1 MLASLAWSLS
11 NLKITFNLYRGVRGY
26 DFHHFI
32 FYGDDLMRI
41 KIALAL
47 MSAIFMHLWAT
58 ILIGL
63 ILYSLSI
70 IITFFPVYTVLIDL
84 LSIISFLGSVLF
96 LLEARKVL
104 PRWYLGIP
112 LCISLFLMVI
122 VKFGIVFSDKSSF
135 GERFIVETLFIS
147 LMALLPPFSA
157 LVFLSL
163 RKHIDSMNACLAV
176 SYVASIVSILFL
188 FLILSVLSKI
198 QNFGHIE
205 FLQYD
210 EFLIPIRAILGY
222 IVMPIIG
229 ICFLVRAITYKN
241 PGNVLSP
248 VTDESTQN

>member
-84 LSIISFLGSVLF
+84 LSKLGKM
-96 LLEARKVL
+96 LL
-104 PRWYLGIP
+104 
-112 LCISLFLMVI
+112 
-122 VKFGIVFSDKSSF
+122 
-135 GERFIVETLFIS
+135 
-147 LMALLPPFSA
+147 
-157 LVFLSL
+157 
-163 RKHIDSMNACLAV
+163 
-176 SYVASIVSILFL
+176 
-188 FLILSVLSKI
+188 
-198 QNFGHIE
+198 
-205 FLQYD
+205 
-210 EFLIPIRAILGY
+210 
-222 IVMPIIG
+222 
-229 ICFLVRAITYKN
+229 
-241 PGNVLSP
+241 
-248 VTDESTQN
+248 